1 MKPKAAAKDHHTTG
15 SRLIS
20 LRARLIMPPKL
31 CIDGST
37 PTPT

>member
-1 MKPKAAAKDHHTTG
+1 MNANAAANGHHTTG

-20 LRARLIMPPKL
+20 LAREADHAAELF
-31 CIDGST
+31 IDGST